1 MMRLIC
7 LLPSCGCLF
16 KSRIPAWF
24 DAEMPFEIVF
34 SLVSQDETASLAEWL
49 AAETWPFHSR
59 PRLTPEDARAE
70 IRAGDFTGN
79 NPTYWVD
86 LQGAGRVGIVR
97 YRYLEDVS
105 PDVDVRLVER
115 HRGQGLGGL
124 MVEWAADHLFTT
136 TDKHR
141 LAGETRVD
149 NVAMR
154 RVFERCGWVREAHYR
169 HSWPT
174 QDGGWTDSVGY
185 AILRDDW
192 QRRRQL

>member
-1 MMRLIC
+1 MSSELVFC
-7 LLPSCGCLF
+7 LVG
-16 KSRIPAWF
+16 
-24 DAEMPFEIVF
+24 D
-34 SLVSQDETASLAEWL
+34 DETAALAEWL

-59 PRLTPEDARAE
+59 PHLTLEAVREE
-70 IRAGDFTGN
+70 IQAGEFTGT

-86 LQGAGRVGIVR
+86 LPGAGHAGIVR

-105 PDVDVRLVER
+105 PDVDLRLVER

-141 LAGETRVD
+141 LGGETRVD

-154 RVFERCGWVREAHYR
+154 RVFERCGWAQEAHYR
-169 HSWPT
+169 QSWPT
-174 QDGGWTDSVGY
+174 QDGGWVDSVGY

-192 QRRRQL
+192 QRSRER

>member
-1 MMRLIC
+1 MIR
-7 LLPSCGCLF
+7 
-16 KSRIPAWF
+16 
-24 DAEMPFEIVF
+24 AEMASELVF
-34 SLVSQDETASLAEWL
+34 SLVGDDETAPLAEWL

-59 PRLTPEDARAE
+59 PRLTPEDARGE
-70 IRAGDFTGN
+70 IRAGGFTGS

-86 LQGAGRVGIVR
+86 LTGAGRVGIVR
-97 YRYLEDVS
+97 YRYLDDVS

-124 MVEWAADHLFTT
+124 MLEWAADHLFTT

-149 NVAMR
+149 NVAMC

-169 HSWPT
+169 QSWPT
-174 QDGGWTDSVGY
+174 EDGGWADSVGY

-192 QRRRQL
+192 QRRREC